1 MFESLYPLL
10 LPLCKMQDLVE
21 MDKNRKLLGCV
32 ISF

>member
-10 LPLCKMQDLVE
+10 FPLCKMQDLVE
-21 MDKNRKLLGCV
+21 MDKNRQLLGCV